1 VTPNAKGNLMKYS
14 MNRFRKY
21 AFCGL
26 FGLQLVCF
34 ALFLHPMDPVDF
46 LVSVATDPYATFNNQ
61 NGSWATWF
69 FGLGSLLIVAA
80 CAGVITSLLHIA
92 VNNQKSTFRLK
103 HAR

>member
-1 VTPNAKGNLMKYS
+1 MKYS
-14 MNRFRKY
+14 MNHRFRKY

-46 LVSVATDPYATFNNQ
+46 LVHVATDPFATFNDQ

-69 FGLGSLLIVAA
+69 FGLGSLLILTANV
-80 CAGVITSLLHIA
+80 GVITRLLHVA
-92 VNNQKSTFRLK
+92 FNNEKSTLRLK